1 MRRGTLYVFFLFAG
15 LKTGKVKIVVGET
28 PFVGVEAGADED
40 VRPPS
45 SDRPEDCSPRRADK
59 GFSNKKH
66 SSGGGGASRPST
78 G

>member
-15 LKTGKVKIVVGET
+15 FKTGKGKIVVGDT
-28 PFVGVEAGADED
+28 PPLVGVEAGADED
-40 VRPPS
+40 VRFRLPTDQTNALP
-45 SDRPEDCSPRRADK
+45 DK

-66 SSGGGGASRPST
+66 SSGGRRASRPST